1 MHHLCTG
8 PVHVSSLHAY
18 MWRKNLLAW
27 TATSFASLCA
37 HPEQRPLLHH
47 IPQLF
52 PRSFT
57 GLPSHAL
64 ALHVAHLLHL
74 CLPQMQSSFPSAT
87 YRRAGMPSSARWDA
101 WCSATCCPAS
111 AASAWA
117 RFSRTRAGRGA
128 WAALGRCAARGGGAA
143 RRAPGQ
149 LFWVTDDVLPD
160 LHVALGVRADYD
172 WQRRQ
177 HVSKDFMRR

>member
-64 ALHVAHLLHL
+64 ALHVGTFAAPLLATNAVQLSFCHLQAGGHAII
-74 CLPQMQSSFPSAT
+74 SAV
-87 YRRAGMPSSARWDA
+87 
-101 WCSATCCPAS
+101 
-111 AASAWA
+111 
-117 RFSRTRAGRGA
+117 GRMVQ
-128 WAALGRCAARGGGAA
+128 R
-143 RRAPGQ
+143 
-149 LFWVTDDVLPD
+149 DVLPS
-160 LHVALGVRADYD
+160 LCRLSLGAVL
-172 WQRRQ
+172 
-177 HVSKDFMRR
+177 